1 MLIYFVAALRH
12 TPGDLI
18 PANTGKLRVNVHGLP
33 VFMHGLTDIVY
44 VHTANAAYM
53 ENIRLDKQLAECM
66 PFDMATAPLIQNLN
80 CKSGRACVQ
89 SIALH
94 FAARINKKG

>member
-1 MLIYFVAALRH
+1 MLMYFVAALTH
-12 TPGDLI
+12 TPGDVSA
-18 PANTGKLRVNVHGLP
+18 ANTGKLQVDVHGMP

-44 VHTANAAYM
+44 MHTANAAYM

-66 PFDMATAPLIQNLN
+66 PFDVATAPFFQYLN

-94 FAARINKKG
+94 FVARINIKG